1 MKTAYDVIIRPII
14 TETSM
19 EGMSEGKYTF
29 EVLKTA
35 NKIEIKNAIEKIFDV
50 DVESVNTMNVKG
62 KKKRLGRN
70 EGYRRSWKKAIVKL
84 KPESKDIE
92 FFEGMA

>member
-1 MKTAYDVIIRPII
+1 MKTAYDVVIRPII

-19 EGMSEGKYTF
+19 EGMAENKYTF

-35 NKIEIKNAIEKIFDV
+35 NKIEIKNAIETIFGV
-50 DVESVNTMNVKG
+50 DVEYVHTLNVKG

-70 EGYRRSWKKAIVKL
+70 EGYRRSWKKAVVKL

>member
-1 MKTAYDVIIRPII
+1 MKTAYDIVIRPII

-19 EGMSEGKYTF
+19 DGMSDKKYTF

-35 NKIEIKNAIEKIFDV
+35 NKNEIKDAVESIFDV
-50 DVESVNTMNVKG
+50 SVRAVNTMIVKG
-62 KKKRLGRN
+62 KKKRMGKT
-70 EGYRRSWKKAIVKL
+70 EGYRRSWKKAIVTL
-84 KPESKDIE
+84 KADSKEIE

>member
-19 EGMSEGKYTF
+19 EGMSENKYTF
-29 EVLKTA
+29 EVLRTA
-35 NKIEIKNAIEKIFDV
+35 NKIEIKNAIEKIFGV